1 MSKLLPCPF
10 CGGSNISIKPRSCT
24 GVPHYFQAECDE
36 CGASSHGSFHLDKE
50 GAGKEWNT
58 RALAAKRETGAHVPA
73 GIADAPET
81 PAEMVSE
88 IVRLRSDLAKARAS
102 VEEQK
107 TSAGNVIHKLHAER
121 DQATRDVVSL
131 EREVIRLKAALRSVA
146 TQCGNVI
153 YNCEQR
159 PADNER
165 HLSSWRGVKEF
176 ADASCSVPSTGLQVQ
191 LQMPCASIE
200 EARTKTLTEIVQYLE
215 SEGHGI
221 PAEKV
226 RAAFDAPEARRG

>member
-1 MSKLLPCPF
+1 MSKLDITERLERIAQ
-10 CGGSNISIKPRSCT
+10 G
-24 GVPHYFQAECDE
+24 Q
-36 CGASSHGSFHLDKE
+36 HLDLADIVCRDAIDEIKAIRIAVE
-50 GAGKEWNT
+50 EMRAALEPFAAFAEAAEQFVDALAKDNGSQIMPT
-58 RALAAKRETGAHVPA
+58 RQFRLADFRRASAAVVSSAALAAQRETGAHSPA

-165 HLSSWRGVKEF
+165 HLSSWRGVKDF
-176 ADASCSVPSTGLQVQ
+176 AEGSCSVPST
-191 LQMPCASIE
+191 S
-200 EARTKTLTEIVQYLE
+200 KTC
-215 SEGHGI
+215 GGDRHG
-221 PAEKV
+221 
-226 RAAFDAPEARRG
+226 